1 MKKNGMI
8 ALAFVTMLTACSDQA
23 PRCGDDVVLQTL
35 TNLKNQHLDEVFQF
49 FDSQWLYGSPFDSAK
64 GLVYG
69 EYEYSYQREREEY
82 NSSIKKRYC
91 RTEAVV
97 SYREND
103 THSKVGTAKSV
114 VPLLLISGHELGWTL
129 DLSLNK
135 PKNKTYSY
143 NVQLLSDG
151 TLLVEAYNHWLYPD
165 QRL

>member
-35 TNLKNQHLDEVFQF
+35 TNLKNQHLDEVFKLSGF
-49 FDSQWLYGSPFDSAK
+49 GDAV

-114 VPLLLISGHELGWTL
+114 VEWVLLSSGWTL

-135 PKNKTYSY
+135 PKNKTYNY

-151 TLLVEAYNHWLYPD
+151 TFVVEAYNHLLYPD

>member
-35 TNLKNQHLDEVFQF
+35 TNLKNQHLDEVFKLSGF
-49 FDSQWLYGSPFDSAK
+49 GDAV

-114 VPLLLISGHELGWTL
+114 VEWVLLSSGWTL

-151 TLLVEAYNHWLYPD
+151 TFVVEAYNHLLYPD

>member
-82 NSSIKKRYC
+82 DSSIKKRYC

-97 SYREND
+97 TYREND
-103 THSKVGTAKSV
+103 THSKVGGAKSAV
-114 VPLLLISGHELGWTL
+114 EFVAMFSGWTL

-135 PKNKTYSY
+135 PKNKTYNY

-151 TLLVEAYNHWLYPD
+151 TFVVEAYNHLLYPD